1 MRTIALLSC
10 AWMLL
15 AALPAYAQSEGAG
28 DPLPPPGQGSLKQS
42 DLALNVRSDD
52 LEVRLV
58 PLDERVTRLLAR
70 DAYQSLQSLVHSR
83 RASIDSVARMYGI
96 STPGLAL
103 VSFFGRQPGARF
115 DPGTLTLNVRNQE
128 VRPRGIVPFSPRF
141 TSQQLDVREQASAI
155 FVFDEL
161 LPVNDDDFNF
171 AYQGRASESWRSKQ
185 RLLDRER
192 GRVAARERVTRPDS
206 AAAAGP

>member
-1 MRTIALLSC
+1 MRTIALLGS
-10 AWMLL
+10 AWTLL
-15 AALPAYAQSEGAG
+15 AALPACAQGQGAT

-42 DLALNVRSDD
+42 DLALNVRSDE

-96 STPGLAL
+96 SAPGLAL
-103 VSFFGRQPGARF
+103 VSFFARQPGARF
-115 DPGTLTLNVRNQE
+115 DPGTLTLNIRNRE

-141 TSQQLDVREQASAI
+141 TSQQLDVREQASAL

-161 LPVNDDDFNF
+161 LPVTDDEFTF

-206 AAAAGP
+206 AVAPAP